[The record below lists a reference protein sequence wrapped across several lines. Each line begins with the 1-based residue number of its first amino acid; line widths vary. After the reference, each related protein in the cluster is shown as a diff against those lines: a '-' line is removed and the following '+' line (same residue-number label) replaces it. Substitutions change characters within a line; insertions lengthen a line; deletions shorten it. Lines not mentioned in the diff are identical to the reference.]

1 MKKTISIISLII
13 ITGLQAQSIDIA
25 SIGKELAFKLTRGVS
40 ANFAYMNSNLPQ
52 EGFVTQQGDVKPHES
67 PEVSG
72 RAAAGI
78 SAFDNVT
85 DAQPLTKINK
95 AFSHLDNAGLNRI
108 NTALGKAGGGIHT
121 EFGELLVKLSEGNTQ
136 ILAQI
141 AGSSWEQKLTKLT
154 TDLANAPPFKTRLL
168 QKPELIGAWGVLD
181 DVSPSL
187 RKNIDELDFIDNHLT
202 TNNKTVSQLK
212 AEIQNTPG
220 GYSAW
225 KLAEARSNLLT
236 KLDDFTALKTWVS
249 ELDEVVDANLISKL
263 DDLDALYLEKL
274 NTDIAHNIYGV
285 EIKALLKESPDDLTN
300 IWKALKDNPYAKLDF
315 VEETTD
321 PRWLKW
327 KDREFFRAVMQKGMK
342 FNDNMRGIIKNKLE
356 QYGVD
361 LSGFKQID
369 EFHLIGENGKKIIMD
384 NAFVKR
390 IFDAFGEF
398 DYYKVIYNDNK
409 FSNLSDWTPNQK
421 TEIIHYFKNDAD
433 KEFITLEIRTIT
445 DKMRKAGIQELK
457 QGDRIRLYRQ
467 DVYKTLSNGDNYNPV
482 FQKIINM
489 NAVNFK

>member
-13 ITGLQAQSIDIA
+13 ITGLQAQSLNIA
-25 SIGKELAFKLTRGVS
+25 SIGKELAFKLTGDVL

-225 KLAEARSNLLT
+225 KLAEAKANLLA
-236 KLDDFTALKTWVS
+236 KLDDFAGKTLKFEEKLVDATTGTRIV
-249 ELDEVVDANLISKL
+249 DVVDITEGYKLIFYEFKSVAGVPPSKFASQFIKDLSNADNLNQIKWIFNGAKNPPDFRANMIQAINDLPSNQLSRDLISK
-263 DDLDALYLEKL
+263 YFP
-274 NTDIAHNIYGV
+274 NV
-285 EIKALLKESPDDLTN
+285 
-300 IWKALKDNPYAKLDF
+300 DNPTP
-315 VEETTD
+315 EM
-321 PRWLKW
+321 LKQLLIS
-327 KDREFFRAVMQKGMK
+327 EF
-342 FNDNMRGIIKNKLE
+342 DN
-356 QYGVD
+356 
-361 LSGFKQID
+361 
-369 EFHLIGENGKKIIMD
+369 
-384 NAFVKR
+384 
-390 IFDAFGEF
+390 IFDL
-398 DYYKVIYNDNK
+398 VH
-409 FSNLSDWTPNQK
+409 LP
-421 TEIIHYFKNDAD
+421 
-433 KEFITLEIRTIT
+433 
-445 DKMRKAGIQELK
+445 
-457 QGDRIRLYRQ
+457 
-467 DVYKTLSNGDNYNPV
+467 
-482 FQKIINM
+482 
-489 NAVNFK
+489 